1 MGSPGH
7 PGGPCHNLP
16 GAGLH
21 RGLCHPKKKSPGE
34 LYPTLR
40 GRSAVGIRQV
50 GYGLAAPFRDTGPIR
65 SVAEAI
71 QLERFAEVA
80 LGVTA

>member
-1 MGSPGH
+1 
-7 PGGPCHNLP
+7 L
-16 GAGLH
+16 
-21 RGLCHPKKKSPGE
+21 
-34 LYPTLR
+34 
-40 GRSAVGIRQV
+40 
-50 GYGLAAPFRDTGPIR
+50 YGLAAPFRDTGPIR